1 MNYNYDTSTLLTVKK
16 NMLTEFDGYLIG
28 TLYLAP
34 QKNIINAPYY
44 GVNFDQNAINISKV
58 NLCKK
63 ATIGCAT
70 ACLYHQGIFK
80 TSDFHKNKIKQA
92 RIKRTLKFLIQKEEF
107 FAKLIKEIKAI
118 KRKAKKLGLT
128 PAIQLNGTS
137 DILWEKESFTF
148 EESEHK
154 NIMDYFNEVQFFDY
168 TKYDIEKNRKKLPKN
183 YHLTYSRAG
192 SNKGKII
199 DDWETIS
206 KILDNNI
213 DVAIIFTKEMKEH
226 ILNDSKY
233 QGYKVIDG
241 DVYNCR
247 AYDIYQRENN
257 QGLIIALQMAKK
269 TDMNNSGF
277 IIQTHEEIEQYLA

>member
-1 MNYNYDTSTLLTVKK
+1 MI
-16 NMLTEFDGYLIG
+16 TEFEGYLIG

-44 GVNFDQNAINISKV
+44 GVEFDQNAVNISKV

-80 TSDFHKNKIKQA
+80 TSNFNKNKIKQA
-92 RIKRTLKFLIQKEEF
+92 RIKRTLKFLIQKDEF
-107 FAKLIKEIKAI
+107 FSKLTKEIRSLS
-118 KRKAKKLGLT
+118 RKAAKLGLT
-128 PAIQLNGTS
+128 PAVQLNGTS
-137 DILWEKESFTF
+137 DVLWEKENFMF
-148 EESEHK
+148 EEEEQK
-154 NIMDYFNEVQFFDY
+154 NIMEFFPNVQFFDY
-168 TKYDIEKNRKKLPKN
+168 TKYDIAKQRKKLPKN

-199 DDWETIS
+199 DDWESIT
-206 KILDNNI
+206 KILDNNT
-213 DVAIIFTKEMKEH
+213 DVAIIFTKEMKER
-226 ILNDSKY
+226 ILDNSRY

-247 AYDIYQRENN
+247 AYDVFQREDN
-257 QGLIIALQMAKK
+257 QGLIIALEMAKK
-269 TDMNNSGF
+269 TDITNHGF
-277 IIQTHEEIEQYLA
+277 IIQTEDEVEKYLA